1 MSYISRQIK
10 TLANWTSRGSVLQLG
25 SSILWRLWTT
35 LLPRFS
41 SWLPSPSCP
50 CLPPF
55 WLSHRSI
62 ALQVLAT
69 WHSAFLSLVS
79 FVIVNVDVNQSMNT
93 VPYTTQTK
101 YPFFS
106 FVLLILLIQN
116 KPHSQYEFLGHVVW
130 NSVLFSLCSNNS
142 SYIYNSL
149 VN

>member
-1 MSYISRQIK
+1 MSFS
-10 TLANWTSRGSVLQLG
+10 LDPP
-25 SSILWRLWTT
+25 SSEGCGLLCYHGFHPGFLHLHTRAYLLSDLVTA
-35 LLPRFS
+35 LLP
-41 SWLPSPSCP
+41 
-50 CLPPF
+50 
-55 WLSHRSI
+55 
-62 ALQVLAT
+62 LQVLAT

-142 SYIYNSL
+142 NYIYNSL